1 MDALLSKASSKS
13 DSAASKSLGKKLVE
27 GLGAKKDK
35 VEKERRDRYN
45 GFRNNLKWRY
55 NAALVNRSNVILKW
69 NIDTVMF
76 SITNISHLT
85 ISETLSH

>member
-45 GFRNNLKWRY
+45 VFCNNLKWC
-55 NAALVNRSNVILKW
+55 NKNDLNLSNVNVFI
-69 NIDTVMF
+69 IFVIFAVMIYMKKK
-76 SITNISHLT
+76 SKS
-85 ISETLSH
+85 S

>member
-35 VEKERRDRYN
+35 VEKERRDMYN
-45 GFRNNLKWRY
+45 GFCNNLKWRKKK
-55 NAALVNRSNVILKW
+55 I
-69 NIDTVMF
+69 
-76 SITNISHLT
+76 
-85 ISETLSH
+85 

>member
-45 GFRNNLKWRY
+45 GFCNNLKSR
-55 NAALVNRSNVILKW
+55 N
-69 NIDTVMF
+69 NIGKM
-76 SITNISHLT
+76 I
-85 ISETLSH
+85 

>member
-45 GFRNNLKWRY
+45 GFCNNLKWC
-55 NAALVNRSNVILKW
+55 NKTINDLNLSNVNVFIIFAVMIYTKKKLK
-69 NIDTVMF
+69 
-76 SITNISHLT
+76 SS
-85 ISETLSH
+85 

>member
-45 GFRNNLKWRY
+45 GFCNNLKWC
-55 NAALVNRSNVILKW
+55 N
-69 NIDTVMF
+69 NI
-76 SITNISHLT
+76 
-85 ISETLSH
+85 